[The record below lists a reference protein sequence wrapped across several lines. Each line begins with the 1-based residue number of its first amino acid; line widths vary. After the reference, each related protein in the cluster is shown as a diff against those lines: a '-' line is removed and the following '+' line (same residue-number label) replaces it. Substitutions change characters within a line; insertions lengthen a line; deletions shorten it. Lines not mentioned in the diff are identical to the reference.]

1 MRWGYRHERCS
12 KFQRTI
18 QTPVVVITVIH
29 TAAHIYTK
37 SEILVNIRDMPAG
50 GALLGV
56 PPGWRYSQWSGH
68 PGSVAQCGTTPAG
81 LSLHQP
87 QSKRPGKDAE

>member
-18 QTPVVVITVIH
+18 QTPVVVIRVIH

-37 SEILVNIRDMPAG
+37 SEILLNIRDMPAG
-50 GALLGV
+50 GCAFGGATRMEVLTVVGASRL
-56 PPGWRYSQWSGH
+56 SGTVWDH
-68 PGSVAQCGTTPAG
+68 SCRAFSSPTS
-81 LSLHQP
+81 
-87 QSKRPGKDAE
+87 E